1 MTMSRLVLTKCNNM
15 DDKKKELRRLNLEE
29 VKPHLSEGRVENHL
43 VKTIPNSP
51 NRDSNLDIPV
61 LSSLAQHKTSA
72 LTIPPRRL
80 STSYYLYRPVK
91 VSELAV
97 LGKRPLGKPKR
108 RWQVQITASESVREE
123 EWKNVEVDRLISK
136 YLHNVILYQVF
147 NSTSTSIL
155 GGSIS
160 NPEYGDKVAKVSRKT
175 LLVGLVCGLPCIAAE
190 LYLYYGYRRDVA
202 FAHLGSTL
210 IPVAV
215 QLLMGSNSA
224 RNSVDWVTAGNLL
237 SIFVVTFLESNY
249 YGLAM
254 TACYTRGESISHHER
269 GVEDVLYGVGE
280 GAGVHHEPKIAQ
292 WFVVVGLHRFG
303 EDRHHKPHLLQ
314 HFIVVLICFVSFRF
328 FAGGSPGS
336 NVPNM

>member
-1 MTMSRLVLTKCNNM
+1 MKISV
-15 DDKKKELRRLNLEE
+15 
-29 VKPHLSEGRVENHL
+29 
-43 VKTIPNSP
+43 
-51 NRDSNLDIPV
+51 
-61 LSSLAQHKTSA
+61 
-72 LTIPPRRL
+72 
-80 STSYYLYRPVK
+80 YRPVK

-108 RWQVQITASESVREE
+108 RWQVQITAS
-123 EWKNVEVDRLISK
+123 
-136 YLHNVILYQVF
+136 
-147 NSTSTSIL
+147 
-155 GGSIS
+155 

-175 LLVGLVCGLPCIAAE
+175 LLVGLVCGLPCIAEE

-254 TACYTRGESISHHER
+254 TACYTR
-269 GVEDVLYGVGE
+269 
-280 GAGVHHEPKIAQ
+280 
-292 WFVVVGLHRFG
+292 F
-303 EDRHHKPHLLQ
+303 
-314 HFIVVLICFVSFRF
+314 
-328 FAGGSPGS
+328 S
-336 NVPNM
+336 NWGTRAALKEKLAK